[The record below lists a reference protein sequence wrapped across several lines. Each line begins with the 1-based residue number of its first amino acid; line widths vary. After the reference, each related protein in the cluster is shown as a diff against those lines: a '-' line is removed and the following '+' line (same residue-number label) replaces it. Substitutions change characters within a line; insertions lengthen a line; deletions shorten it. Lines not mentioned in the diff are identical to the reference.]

1 MLAVKTETL
10 TKSFLEFAQNAS
22 NILHIK
28 TEKAYEEALELI
40 EHLFEEANDTIN
52 EPLNDLIDIIS
63 KSIEKYE
70 SSQEKIVQFENE
82 ANNISQ
88 EISTLRVLMDQH
100 GLTVSGFKD
109 EIGSKSLVSMILNEK
124 RNLTKEH
131 ITKLSKRFSLNPA
144 VFFNLKTPEFRN

>member
-1 MLAVKTETL
+1 MLATKPQTL
-10 TKSFLEFAQNAS
+10 TKSFLGFAHNAS

-28 TEKAYEEALELI
+28 SDSAHEEALAI
-40 EHLFEEANDTIN
+40 MDHLFDEAKDTID

-63 KSIEKYE
+63 KAIEKYE
-70 SSQEKIVQFENE
+70 LSLKDIMRFDNE

-88 EISTLRVLMDQH
+88 EISVLRILMEQH
-100 GLTVSGFKD
+100 NLTVSGFKD
-109 EIGSKSLVSMILNEK
+109 EIGSKSLVSMILNGK

-144 VFFNLKTPEFRN
+144 VFFNLKTA